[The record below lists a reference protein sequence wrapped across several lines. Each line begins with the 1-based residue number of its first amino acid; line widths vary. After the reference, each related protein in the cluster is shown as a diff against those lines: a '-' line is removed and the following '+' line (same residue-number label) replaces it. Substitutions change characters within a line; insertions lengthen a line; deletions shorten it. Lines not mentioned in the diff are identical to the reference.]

1 MSSFE
6 STTSNNNPNNNQSI
20 TNPIEGVVA
29 VRNQLIDILNIISA
43 SFENTTTSSSTSS
56 GEIRSIIHDIQTT
69 LNNPDLTSYGSS
81 DQHIVQI
88 QNQIATLFSRADF
101 QAIFQSS
108 PSANPNANVDGHSSG
123 GSAAAAAASTVA
135 AVTPGLSSELLL
147 NLLNQCFQVLLGVS
161 SSQLSCNGLYRLTEV
176 LASTLLLALK
186 DIPASDGSRSSF
198 LAKLNALLPHLLLS
212 TDRNSRREVTYS
224 YIQVLEAIEH
234 LCTMFNLPRS
244 MAPLLFYILLL
255 LGLID
260 DKYYHIFLMGY
271 SGLLSGYGMYGMT
284 SARRSSSAI
293 PSYYI

>member
-1 MSSFE
+1 MNFSS
-6 STTSNNNPNNNQSI
+6 
-20 TNPIEGVVA
+20 
-29 VRNQLIDILNIISA
+29 QLVGILNIIST
-43 SFENTTTSSSTSS
+43 SVESQTSSNE
-56 GEIRSIIHDIQTT
+56 EISSIINNIQTS
-69 LNNPDLTSYGSS
+69 LNSPDLTSYGSS

-88 QNQIATLFSRADF
+88 QNQIATLFSHPSF
-101 QAIFQSS
+101 QALFQ
-108 PSANPNANVDGHSSG
+108 PNSASHPTNGTDQNDLP
-123 GSAAAAAASTVA
+123 GSAAAAASAAT
-135 AVTPGLSSELLL
+135 AVTQGLSSETLL

-161 SSQLSCNGLYRLTEV
+161 SSQLSCNGLYRLTEI
-176 LASTLLLALK
+176 LASTLLLALN

-198 LAKLNALLPHLLLS
+198 LAKLHALLPHLLLS
-212 TDRNSRREVTYS
+212 TDRNSRREITYS

-234 LCTMFNLPRS
+234 LCNMFNLPRS

-284 SARRSSSAI
+284 SARRSSTAI